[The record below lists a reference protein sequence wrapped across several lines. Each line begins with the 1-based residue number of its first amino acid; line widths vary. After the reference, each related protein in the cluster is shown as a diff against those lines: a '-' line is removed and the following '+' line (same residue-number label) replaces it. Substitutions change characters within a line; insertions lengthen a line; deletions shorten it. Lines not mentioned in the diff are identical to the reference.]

1 MKLNLTANRFAT
13 SSRHSFLL
21 MVIGLIGIGLSFAAD
36 IAIAQGAE
44 MEETEEA
51 EVVEEQPAEQPGAG
65 VGETTDADAD
75 PDAPKG
81 DRTYLEWT
89 FEALGWSYS
98 IVFLAMSF
106 TLVALFVM
114 NLLQARRENVLP
126 TDLIQSFEA
135 HLDAKEYQEAYEL
148 ARNDDSFLGKV
159 LSAGL
164 GKISSGYE
172 HAIEAMQEVGEDES
186 MKIEHRLSYMAL
198 IGTIS
203 PMVGLLGTVQGM
215 IASFN
220 VIASSVQTPPA
231 YKLAEGIST
240 ALFTTLVGLLI
251 AIPAIAAYNILRNR
265 ASRLTLEVG
274 IVSEGLMNRFQS
286 TGAKK
291 QA

>member
-1 MKLNLTANRFAT
+1 MEAAEDAAAPVERPATPAT
-13 SSRHSFLL
+13 S
-21 MVIGLIGIGLSFAAD
+21 
-36 IAIAQGAE
+36 
-44 MEETEEA
+44 
-51 EVVEEQPAEQPGAG
+51 
-65 VGETTDADAD
+65 TDTADAAES
-75 PDAPKG
+75 PEKVS
-81 DRTYLEWT
+81 YLKWT
-89 FEALGWSYS
+89 FKSLGWSYS
-98 IVFLAMSF
+98 IVFLALSF

-126 TDLIQSFEA
+126 TDLIQTFESQ
-135 HLDAKEYQEAYEL
+135 LDAKQYQEAYEL

-164 GKISSGYE
+164 GKISAGYE

-186 MKIEHRLSYMAL
+186 MKMEHRLSYLAL

-203 PMVGLLGTVQGM
+203 PMIGLLGTVQGM

-220 VIASSVQTPPA
+220 VIAFAKVAPKPSE
-231 YKLAEGIST
+231 LAEGIAT
-240 ALFTTLVGLLI
+240 ALFTTLVGLMI

-286 TGAKK
+286 AGTKK
-291 QA
+291 A